1 MCCGFSFLVHVIF
14 GHSIPYAGTGISLS
28 CEGDRHQSC
37 DHDDVPVHDGKDVLQ
52 GERRRQDELD
62 FGFQFA
68 DFGAD
73 FEEPQADGVEL
84 CGCEAGAFERLS
96 PECVEDDIGG
106 AVEHE
111 ADTVC
116 GEAVTGGSAAFEC
129 VFMVF
134 DKVFH
139 SSPVA
144 ISCFI
149 DKRRLGAVETGDD
162 EAAIVAQ

>member
-1 MCCGFSFLVHVIF
+1 MHVIF

-111 ADTVC
+111 ADTVR
-116 GEAVTGGSAAFEC
+116 GEAVTGSPAAFEG
-129 VFMVF
+129 VFVIL
-134 DKVFH
+134 DEVLH
-139 SSPVA
+139 AAPVA
-144 ISCFI
+144 IGGLI
-149 DKRRLGAVETGDD
+149 QKRWAGAFEAGDD
-162 EAAIVAQ
+162 EADIVAQC